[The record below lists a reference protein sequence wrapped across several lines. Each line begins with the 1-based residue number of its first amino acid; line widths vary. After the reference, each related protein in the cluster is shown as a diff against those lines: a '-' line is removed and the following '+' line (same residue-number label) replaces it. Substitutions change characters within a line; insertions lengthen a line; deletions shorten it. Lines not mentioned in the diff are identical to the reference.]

1 MGISFGSINTGL
13 PPNIVQQ
20 LVDAERV
27 PIKAVEARKGKSQE
41 QLKLVQDIT
50 GKVRDI
56 FAGLRELGSNYGFS
70 DVKIQTGDPDVIA
83 GTADKNIARPGSY
96 QVEVI
101 KLAKKTSAV
110 SNSFPDKDESQVG
123 AGYFR
128 YKDAEGKSR
137 DFFVDKKD
145 STLENLAKMI
155 NAKAVGIQASVI
167 QDRSDKENPYRL
179 MMTGKGV
186 GEDKAVEFPTFY
198 FLDGDQ
204 DFFVDKERGAEN
216 GRIKVDGY
224 EFDINDNKLSDVIP
238 GVTLDLRS
246 AMPGREI
253 NISVSEDKE
262 VITGKIK
269 KFVDQMNGVFQFI
282 QAQNKLDKDSDTSKT
297 LGGDAL
303 LRDIENRFRN
313 ILQGQVFGVQGSVKY
328 LSEVGISFNRSG
340 MLNFDEEKFNAI
352 VSKNLPAVTE
362 FFIGDGMAVGMVPQ
376 LKNALN
382 QMLDPTSGPLLQRE
396 RGLKSKIN
404 QFDDQIANKERI
416 LAQKE
421 VQLKNQFARL
431 EETMSRLKAQGSYL
445 QARMG
450 GGGDMGFNLKGG

>member
-1 MGISFGSINTGL
+1 
-13 PPNIVQQ
+13 
-20 LVDAERV
+20 
-27 PIKAVEARKGKSQE
+27 
-41 QLKLVQDIT
+41 
-50 GKVRDI
+50 
-56 FAGLRELGSNYGFS
+56 
-70 DVKIQTGDPDVIA
+70 
-83 GTADKNIARPGSY
+83 
-96 QVEVI
+96 
-101 KLAKKTSAV
+101 
-110 SNSFPDKDESQVG
+110 
-123 AGYFR
+123 
-128 YKDAEGKSR
+128 
-137 DFFVDKKD
+137 
-145 STLENLAKMI
+145 
-155 NAKAVGIQASVI
+155 
-167 QDRSDKENPYRL
+167 